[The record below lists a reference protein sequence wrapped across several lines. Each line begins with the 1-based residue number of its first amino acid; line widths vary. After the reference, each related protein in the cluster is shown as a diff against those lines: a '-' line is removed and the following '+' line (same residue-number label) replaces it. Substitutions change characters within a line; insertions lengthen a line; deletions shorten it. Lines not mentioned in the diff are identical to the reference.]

1 MVLATLVVWVA
12 VRMPLSHYASI
23 WRSFYKKI
31 DGARYARGLG
41 LRLSG
46 RFCVL
51 HLNIAVFTKR
61 EEKTKTNNSRVRA
74 EPARSYSLLI
84 IN

>member
-1 MVLATLVVWVA
+1 MLATLVVWVA

-51 HLNIAVFTKR
+51 HLNIAVFNLSCIFKLYCEKQTKP
-61 EEKTKTNNSRVRA
+61 SSA
-74 EPARSYSLLI
+74 IFIADF
-84 IN
+84 

>member
-1 MVLATLVVWVA
+1 MLATLVVWVA
-12 VRMPLSHYASI
+12 TRGAFALCIYLAQV
-23 WRSFYKKI
+23 YKKI

-61 EEKTKTNNSRVRA
+61 EEKTKTNNSRARA